1 MSTPKKI
8 FTYEEALESL
18 PEVQRITAE
27 AAGKLDELLA
37 IDTAVEEEVEIPPEL
52 AAEYERIVSDWAER
66 ILALGVEIKGL
77 WLVDFDS
84 GAGYYCWRHPE
95 KTLEY
100 FHGYEEGYR
109 ARIKLN

>member
-1 MSTPKKI
+1 MTAQKKV
-8 FTYEEALESL
+8 FTYEEALERL
-18 PEVQRITAE
+18 PDVQRITA
-27 AAGKLDELLA
+27 AAAEKLDELLT
-37 IDTAVEEEVEIPPEL
+37 IDTVAEDEVEIPQEL
-52 AAEYERIVSDWAER
+52 VADYERIVSAWAEE

-95 KTLEY
+95 ETLEY
-100 FHGYEEGYR
+100 FHGYEEGYK